1 MKSEASEILL
11 QKVVGAGTAAVGSIT
26 IWNEMQIEYGIYGS
40 IFQICWIIASYMFFV
55 KQGKK
60 RELPPMYYAASA
72 FLSFVLSLVLTV
84 PIHDLL
90 QTWINKDVS
99 LILIAAIIG
108 IGSEYL
114 YEIVTGIKKLIGD
127 LVPELRR
134 RLAKMINPDSNGT
147 N

>member
-1 MKSEASEILL
+1 MKTEATEILL
-11 QKVVGAGTAAVGSIT
+11 QKAVGLGTAAIGSVT
-26 IWNEMQIEYGIYGS
+26 IWKDLQIEYGIYGS

-72 FLSFVLSLVLTV
+72 FLSFVLALVLTM
-84 PIHDLL
+84 PIRELL
-90 QTWINKDVS
+90 QSWIGKDVS
-99 LILIAAIIG
+99 LILISAIIG

-127 LVPELRR
+127 LLPELRR
-134 RLAKMINPDSNGT
+134 RLAKMINPDIDGT